1 MEVAMSLVP
10 GDVPEKAFV
19 LRMSHGRDRV
29 PEALLSSEI
38 LIGWAKADGLLA
50 SDEWEDFR
58 QIIKDTYYED
68 QPDFR
73 RAGAAAG
80 HVWRFLKDMV
90 PGCWVVVPHG
100 NEFHVAQVTGPAR
113 YDASKVA
120 DDAAY
125 RRPVHWLN
133 EGAGIPRAIARA
145 ALQSRLKVQG
155 TTADASD
162 LVSEVAECLGATLL
176 PSEERPSFAGDLR
189 ARLIRETLA
198 EIRGGRL
205 DSFGFERL
213 LAEVLRGTGGRSV
226 RIIPRQHDKGADLTA
241 EFRVAGAL
249 RLRVAIQA
257 KHYQP
262 DPPVGREVIEQLIAG
277 MDAEE
282 ADLGIVATSGTFA
295 LAAVDYAREVLQ
307 SGQRRVELMDGEQLA
322 AIIVD
327 CGLGAVAVTT
337 RSEQEAG

>member
-1 MEVAMSLVP
+1 MTTIHP
-10 GDVPEKAFV
+10 DVPEHAFV

-29 PEALLSSEI
+29 PEALSSGEI
-38 LIGWAKADGLLA
+38 VIGWAEADGLLGT
-50 SDEWEDFR
+50 DDWHEFR
-58 QIIKDTYYED
+58 QIIKDVYHQDEG
-68 QPDFR
+68 DFR

-80 HVWRFLKDMV
+80 HAWRFLKDMA

-100 NEFHVAQVTGPAR
+100 SEFFVAQVTGNAR
-113 YDASKVA
+113 YETSRVA
-120 DDAAY
+120 DDSAY
-125 RRPVHWLN
+125 CRSVRWLN
-133 EGAGIPRAIARA
+133 VSAGVHRAIARA

-155 TTADASD
+155 TTANASD
-162 LVSEVAECLGATLL
+162 LISEIAECLDANLR
-176 PSEERPSFAGDLR
+176 PCQERPSFGSDLR

-213 LAEVLRGTGGRSV
+213 LAEVLRGTGGMSV
-226 RIIPRQHDKGADLTA
+226 RIVPRQHDKGADLTA
-241 EFRVAGAL
+241 EFRLAGAL
-249 RLRVAIQA
+249 RLRVAVQA

-262 DPPVGREVIEQLIAG
+262 DPPVGRDVIEQLIAG

-295 LAAVDYAREVLQ
+295 PAAVDYAQEVLQ
-307 SGQRRVELMDGEQLA
+307 SGQRRVELVDGEQLA

-327 CGLGAVAVTT
+327 CGLGAVAVTAQ
-337 RSEQEAG
+337 SEQEAG

>member
-1 MEVAMSLVP
+1 MRITP

-19 LRMSHGRDRV
+19 LRISHGRDRV
-29 PEALLSSEI
+29 PEALSEREI
-38 LIGWAKADGLLA
+38 VIGWAEADGLSGA
-50 SDEWEDFR
+50 AEWQAFR
-58 QIIKDTYYED
+58 QIIKDAYHHDEA
-68 QPDFR
+68 DFR

-80 HVWRFLKDMV
+80 HAWRFLKDMT
-90 PGCWVVVPHG
+90 PGCWVIVPHG
-100 NEFHVAQVTGPAR
+100 HEFHVAQVTGPAR
-113 YDASKVA
+113 YDASKIA
-120 DDAAY
+120 DDSAY

-133 EGAGIPRAIARA
+133 DGRGIQRAIARA

-162 LVSEVAECLGATLL
+162 LVSEIAECLDVAIR
-176 PSEERPSFAGDLR
+176 PPQQRPSFAGDLR

-213 LAEVLRGTGGRSV
+213 IAEVLRGTGGLSV

-249 RLRVAIQA
+249 RLRVAVQA

-262 DPPVGREVIEQLIAG
+262 EPPVGRDVIEQLIAG

-282 ADLGIVATSGTFA
+282 ADLGIVTTSGTFA
-295 LAAVDYAREVLQ
+295 PEAVDYARDVLE
-307 SGQRRVELMDGEQLA
+307 SGQRRVELVDGEQLA

-327 CGLGAVAVTT
+327 CGLGAVAVTAQP
-337 RSEQEAG
+337 EQEAG